1 VSDLRRSGT
10 GRRSGAESPATAA
23 LTALWQ
29 RRRAAVVVAALLWV
43 ALLTGGQLLA
53 PGKRLVVVPWLALGP
68 LAASLVVAWPATA
81 LVAGAAVLAVALLS
95 RSVNDLTTNLGLVRV
110 AGSAA
115 LASFAVFG
123 ARVRTQR
130 ERRIRA
136 MTQIATVAQTA
147 IQHPVPARV
156 AGLALA
162 SRYVSAS
169 ADALVGGD
177 LFDVVAT
184 EHGARIIVGDV
195 RGKGLPAVH
204 TAAAVLSAFRH
215 TAPLASIRLDEVAGR
230 IEEAISPDLEP
241 EDFVTAVLCDVH
253 TDGRLDL
260 LLCGHPAPLKLSV
273 GRDPVPVGCE
283 VSPPFGLGVAGRVA
297 TTTLEPGERLLLF
310 TDGLIEARGSDGRFF
325 DLSTE
330 ARALE
335 PRGPSSVDTLDSDLE
350 RLLVRVRQHVGG
362 VVSDDL
368 AVLLVQPLPRSAT
381 AVPEPDRRT
390 HGEASAHG
398 A

>member
-1 VSDLRRSGT
+1 VFDFRRGAT
-10 GRRSGAESPATAA
+10 GRRRDAHGPATAA
-23 LTALWQ
+23 LTALW
-29 RRRAAVVVAALLWV
+29 RRRRGAVVVAAVLWV
-43 ALLTGGQLLA
+43 TLLTVGQLLA
-53 PGKRLVVVPWLALGP
+53 PGRRLVVVPWIALGP
-68 LAASLVVAWPATA
+68 LAASLVVTWPATA
-81 LVAGAAVLAVALLS
+81 LVAAAAVSAVALLS

-110 AGSAA
+110 LGSAA
-115 LASFAVFG
+115 LAGFAVFG

-156 AGLALA
+156 GGLALA

-177 LFDVVAT
+177 LFDVVT
-184 EHGARIIVGDV
+184 TDRGARLIVGDV

-215 TAPLASIRLDEVAGR
+215 TAPLASMGLDEVARR
-230 IEEAISPDLEP
+230 IEEAISPGLEL

-253 TDGRLDL
+253 TNGRLDL
-260 LLCGHPAPLKLSV
+260 LLCGHPAPLKLAA
-273 GRDPVPVGCE
+273 GRDPVPVGRD
-283 VSPPFGLGVAGRVA
+283 VSPPFGLGVEGKVA
-297 TTTLEPGERLLLF
+297 TATLEPGERLLLF
-310 TDGLIEARGSDGRFF
+310 TDGLIEARAGDGRFF
-325 DLSTE
+325 DLMSE
-330 ARALE
+330 ARVLE
-335 PRGPSSVDTLDSDLE
+335 PRGPSSVDTLDADLE
-350 RLLVRVRQHVGG
+350 SLLLRVRQHVGG

-368 AVLLVQPLPRSAT
+368 AVLLVQPLPHSAK